1 MNTYHKCSTTD
12 KYEDSDESE
21 NCPGIMMSENKK
33 IKVKKGWRFF
43 STLWTGKIVMVCR
56 SKLSAAGRN
65 AGVEAKAELYH
76 HNDTWMVGAGFI
88 ILDTLD
94 MECKVYPTL
103 PILSLRCCPWEM
115 LIQHMITH
123 MGIPKPSGS
132 IKLLKCLWKIEACL
146 HSNCR
151 PIGLF
156 LIIVHSSLKQRGK
169 CAGTIFSVP
178 KVVLKFLWWFMV

>member
-1 MNTYHKCSTTD
+1 MNTYHKFSTTD

-94 MECKVYPTL
+94 IECKVYPYTSNFEPNML
-103 PILSLRCCPWEM
+103 PLGNADTAYDHPYGY
-115 LIQHMITH
+115 T
-123 MGIPKPSGS
+123 
-132 IKLLKCLWKIEACL
+132 
-146 HSNCR
+146 
-151 PIGLF
+151 
-156 LIIVHSSLKQRGK
+156 
-169 CAGTIFSVP
+169 
-178 KVVLKFLWWFMV
+178 